1 MLGMLGLLLQT
12 GAGATTAAAPKATP
26 APVAYHLDCRAGD
39 DAADGRTPETAW
51 RSLARADQQNLRP
64 GDSLLLLRGCRW
76 GGPLFADWSG
86 TPAAPI
92 TIGAYGEG
100 DPPII
105 QNSDEDIDVTG
116 SWLVIEQV
124 HVRTDAPGV
133 DAQCQNQ
140 PAGNRYGIRFHAGS
154 HDNVV
159 RDALVTELFTGI
171 RIDLGAHDD
180 HILDSVFIN
189 NDMKSND
196 PGSDSGAVAIDL
208 QGDDNEVAGNQ
219 ISGSDACSRFF
230 NGRDGSAIS
239 VYGGRRN
246 VVHHNVSVD
255 NHDFIEL
262 GNPRTADT
270 LIAYNTDHSTL
281 PLANFVVVHG
291 FGSRYG
297 PTEGTVVAHNTAVLI
312 GASSGVIDCAQT
324 IGPKELSLRA
334 NILWGEGRLAS
345 CSTTFDE
352 ADNIYWRSD
361 GAPDIS
367 YQISPTSRII
377 DPRLVDARAGDFHLQ
392 PDSPAIDAVLP
403 MDLHGVGD
411 LDAAGVAV
419 PQGFGP
425 DIGAYEFVSAVATA
439 APTAQSSAAPSPS
452 PAATATPVASARLPA
467 SQRPGASR
475 RPVATPEPTAATTA
489 SDSPSSPAIV
499 SAPPSQDALPTPAPS
514 PAGPPTPAAT
524 PVPPP
529 PTGGSGALDSLLV
542 VAALGLGGVI
552 VAGGLLLRRRP
563 G

>member
-1 MLGMLGLLLQT
+1 M
-12 GAGATTAAAPKATP
+12 
-26 APVAYHLDCRAGD
+26 
-39 DAADGRTPETAW
+39 GRT
-51 RSLARADQQNLRP
+51 
-64 GDSLLLLRGCRW
+64 
-76 GGPLFADWSG
+76 
-86 TPAAPI
+86 
-92 TIGAYGEG
+92 TI
-100 DPPII
+100 
-105 QNSDEDIDVTG
+105 
-116 SWLVIEQV
+116 
-124 HVRTDAPGV
+124 
-133 DAQCQNQ
+133 
-140 PAGNRYGIRFHAGS
+140 
-154 HDNVV
+154 
-159 RDALVTELFTGI
+159 
-171 RIDLGAHDD
+171 

-196 PGSDSGAVAIDL
+196 PGSDSGAVAVDL
-208 QGDDNEVAGNQ
+208 QGDDNEVAGNH

-291 FGSRYG
+291 LGSRYG
-297 PTEGTVVAHNTAVLI
+297 PTEGTVVAHNTAVLT

-377 DPRLVDARAGDFHLQ
+377 DPRLVDARGGDFHLQ

-403 MDLHGVGD
+403 LDLQGVGD
-411 LDAAGVAV
+411 RDAAGVTV

-425 DIGAYEFVSAVATA
+425 DIGAYEFVFAEATA
-439 APTAQSSAAPSPS
+439 VPTELPSASPS
-452 PAATATPVASARLPA
+452 PVAGRHGHAGAIGQTACLAPSGSIAAACRHPGSDRHGQRLERAGVGGHRIGGTDGRAATPV
-467 SQRPGASR
+467 
-475 RPVATPEPTAATTA
+475 PT
-489 SDSPSSPAIV
+489 
-499 SAPPSQDALPTPAPS
+499 L
-514 PAGPPTPAAT
+514 AGPPTPGAT
-524 PVPPP
+524 PLAPP

-542 VAALGLGGVI
+542 VAALGSRWCGRGRW
-552 VAGGLLLRRRP
+552 VAAAPPTGLTGTSARGDCAPGYPRLPRGASRGQRGASDEVSPRLLRA
-563 G
+563 

>member
-12 GAGATTAAAPKATP
+12 ATGPVEAAAPKASP
-26 APVAYHLDCRAGD
+26 VPVAYHLDCRAGN
-39 DAADGRTPETAW
+39 DAADGRTPEAAW
-51 RSLARADQQNLRP
+51 RSLARADQQDLHP

-76 GGPLFADWSG
+76 GGPLYADWSG
-86 TPAAPI
+86 TKAAPI

-105 QNSDEDIDVTG
+105 QNSDEDINVTG
-116 SWLVIEQV
+116 SWLVIEQL

-140 PAGNRYGIRFHAGS
+140 PAGNRYGVRFHAGS

-159 RDALVTELFTGI
+159 RDALVTELFTGV
-171 RIDLGAHDD
+171 RIDLGAHDV

-196 PGSDSGAVAIDL
+196 PGSDSGAVAVDL
-208 QGDDNEVAGNQ
+208 QGDDNEVAGNH

-291 FGSRYG
+291 LGSRYG
-297 PTEGTVVAHNTAVLI
+297 PTEGTVVAHNTAVLT

-377 DPRLVDARAGDFHLQ
+377 DPRLVDARGGDFHLQ

-403 MDLHGVGD
+403 LDLQGVGD
-411 LDAAGVAV
+411 LDAAGVSV

-425 DIGAYEFVSAVATA
+425 DIGAYEFVFAEATA
-439 APTAQSSAAPSPS
+439 VPTELPSASPSPS
-452 PAATATPVASARLPA
+452 PTATAKPVPSVRPPA
-467 SQRPGASR
+467 SHRPGASR
-475 RPVATPEPTAATTA
+475 QPVATPSPTATA
-489 SDSPSSPAIV
+489 SAT
-499 SAPPSQDALPTPAPS
+499 SAPPSGPIASAAPTATPVPT
-514 PAGPPTPAAT
+514 PAGPPTPGAT
-524 PVPPP
+524 PLAPP

-542 VAALGLGGVI
+542 VAALGLGGVV